1 MRTDPDETTAPLA
14 GSPLPCATR
23 PAAVQHEGARALTAL
38 RLAAPGGKPRA
49 GHGGGGGEGEVRAMR
64 VPLAE
69 RILLLD
75 GDGAHLR
82 RLAQYLTG
90 HGYRVTATQDAGE
103 VAMRLH
109 LDAPDLI
116 LLEQR
121 LGEVTG
127 TEVLRQIRAVSNV
140 PVIILTALSDPVD
153 RIINLEM
160 GADDQ
165 VHKSVP
171 EREILA
177 RMRAVLRRVQPAA
190 ERPRQGWVISET
202 QRDVFRPDG
211 RPCALTTAE
220 FGVLR
225 QLAAAQGEAVS
236 RAELCEHVFG
246 RPLHPGDRAVD
257 TVIYKLR
264 DKLGSQVIVTVRPLG
279 YAFAGLPEPA
289 PG

>member
-1 MRTDPDETTAPLA
+1 MRTDHGDMGRPPA
-14 GSPLPCATR
+14 GSPTPPAQPTAALSESGPAT
-23 PAAVQHEGARALTAL
+23 AAP
-38 RLAAPGGKPRA
+38 RLAAARGKTPA
-49 GHGGGGGEGEVRAMR
+49 SAMGGGGQGEFRAR
-64 VPLAE
+64 RTPLAE

-75 GDGAHLR
+75 ADGAHLR

-90 HGYRVTATQDAGE
+90 HGYRVTAIQDAGE
-103 VAMRLH
+103 VAMRLQ
-109 LDAPDLI
+109 LDPPDLI

-127 TEVLRQIRAVSNV
+127 TEVLREIRAVSNV

-190 ERPRQGWVISET
+190 ERPRQGWTISEA

-225 QLAAAQGEAVS
+225 RLAAAQGEAVS

-257 TVIYKLR
+257 TVISKLR
-264 DKLGSQVIVTVRPLG
+264 DKLGAHVIVTVRPLG
-279 YAFAGLPEPA
+279 YAFAGLPDPTS
-289 PG
+289 G